1 MREDPPAP
9 RHSRARRSRPEA
21 RAERARREEDGV
33 LRLQGG
39 QLEAERDA
47 TRAQIAALTR
57 EFDQVVDASRQS
69 NADDEHDPE
78 GATIAFERQQ
88 VAALLESAQRRLAD
102 VEAAL
107 ERRAA
112 GGYGVCKTCGR
123 PIAPERLAARPAAR
137 TCIDCAR

>member
-1 MREDPPAP
+1 MSDPL
-9 RHSRARRSRPEA
+9 
-21 RAERARREEDGV
+21 AEEHAAA
-33 LRLQGG
+33 L
-39 QLEAERDA
+39 
-47 TRAQIAALTR
+47 AQIDALTR
-57 EFDQVVDASRQS
+57 EFDDVVDASRSS

-88 VAALLESAQRRLAD
+88 VVALLDQARRRLAD

-107 ERRAA
+107 AHRES
-112 GGYGVCKTCGR
+112 GDYGICESCGR